1 MTLKNKQKEGKPL
14 QYFVQP
20 TSNNKLI
27 LDLVK
32 AINGEYNAI
41 RFYEHL
47 AQLAPNKEVKNRI
60 LEIRKDEMR
69 HYQGFVY
76 TYTYLTGQQPSPQ
89 INETLPQNFK
99 SGILTAFK
107 DEQEAVEFYHRV
119 AREYNIP
126 YISNQFS
133 SNASDEQNH
142 AVWFLFF
149 INQY

>member
-1 MTLKNKQKEGKPL
+1 MNNNTKKEYEFL
-14 QYFVQP
+14 QYAVQST
-20 TSNNKLI
+20 TSNLLI
-27 LDLVK
+27 LDLIK

-41 RFYEHL
+41 RFYKHL
-47 AQLAPNKEVKNRI
+47 AQLAPNEEVKDRI

-76 TYTYLTGQQPSPQ
+76 SYTYLTGQQPSPQ

-119 AREYNIP
+119 AREYNVPLLVIKL
-126 YISNQFS
+126 
-133 SNASDEQNH
+133 
-142 AVWFLFF
+142 V
-149 INQY
+149 

>member
-1 MTLKNKQKEGKPL
+1 MESHLLHVISLALN
-14 QYFVQP
+14 
-20 TSNNKLI
+20 SI
-27 LDLVK
+27 LVESFCNIL
-32 AINGEYNAI
+32 NS
-41 RFYEHL
+41 L
-47 AQLAPNKEVKNRI
+47 ANFSISTNPWLCNLEVSS
-60 LEIRKDEMR
+60 
-69 HYQGFVY
+69 
-76 TYTYLTGQQPSPQ
+76 PSCSSPQ

-149 INQY
+149 INQYW

>member
-1 MTLKNKQKEGKPL
+1 M
-14 QYFVQP
+14 QYTVQP
-20 TSNNKLI
+20 TSNNRLI
-27 LDLVK
+27 LDLNK

-41 RFYEHL
+41 RYYEQL
-47 AQLAPNKEVKNRI
+47 AKLAPNEEVKNRI
-60 LEIRKDEMR
+60 LEIQKDEIR

-76 TYTYLTGQQPSPQ
+76 TYTYLTAQQPTLQ

-99 SGILTAFK
+99 SSILTAFK

-149 INQY
+149 INQYW

>member
-1 MTLKNKQKEGKPL
+1 L
-14 QYFVQP
+14 QYTVQP
-20 TSNNKLI
+20 TSNNRLI
-27 LDLVK
+27 LDLNK

-41 RFYEHL
+41 RYYEQL
-47 AQLAPNKEVKNRI
+47 AKLAPNEEVKNRI
-60 LEIRKDEMR
+60 LEIQKDEIR

-76 TYTYLTGQQPSPQ
+76 TYTYLTAQQPTLQ

-133 SNASDEQNH
+133 SNDSGEPNH
-142 AVWFLFF
+142 TVWFLFF

>member
-1 MTLKNKQKEGKPL
+1 L
-14 QYFVQP
+14 QNIVQP
-20 TSNNKLI
+20 NSNNKLI

-47 AQLAPNKEVKNRI
+47 AQLAPNEEVKNRI
-60 LEIRKDEMR
+60 LEIREDEIR
-69 HYQGFVY
+69 HYKGFVY

-89 INETLPQNFK
+89 ITEPLPLDFK
-99 SGILTAFK
+99 SGIVTAFR

-119 AREYNIP
+119 ARESNTP
-126 YISNQFS
+126 YIMNQFS

-142 AVWFLFF
+142 AVWYLFF

>member
-1 MTLKNKQKEGKPL
+1 M
-14 QYFVQP
+14 QYTVQP
-20 TSNNKLI
+20 TSNNRLI
-27 LDLVK
+27 LDLTK

-41 RFYEHL
+41 RYYE
-47 AQLAPNKEVKNRI
+47 QLAKLASNEEVKNRI
-60 LEIRKDEMR
+60 LEIQKDEIR

-76 TYTYLTGQQPSPQ
+76 TYTYLTAQQPTLQ